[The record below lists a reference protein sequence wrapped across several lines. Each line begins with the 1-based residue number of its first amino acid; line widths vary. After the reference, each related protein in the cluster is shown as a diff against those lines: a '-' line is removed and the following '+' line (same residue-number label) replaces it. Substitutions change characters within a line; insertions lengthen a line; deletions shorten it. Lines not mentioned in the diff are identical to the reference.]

1 MAEHLKN
8 SLLPH
13 VLTEVVGDFADLI
26 QKEVRL
32 AKVEVS
38 EKFAAKLRGGLWMG
52 IAGGIAVIAALL
64 VVEAVVFAIASYGIA
79 LHWATL
85 IVAAALALVAAGAY
99 AKARA
104 DAREELTPTR
114 TLHQVRQDIRT
125 AKEQLT

>member
-13 VLTEVVGDFADLI
+13 MLTEVVGDFADLI
-26 QKEVRL
+26 QKELRL

-52 IAGGIAVIAALL
+52 IAGGIGIVALLL
-64 VVEAVVFAIASYGIA
+64 VVQAVVFAIASYGLA
-79 LHWATL
+79 LHWASL
-85 IVAAALALVAAGAY
+85 IVAAALGAVAAAAY

-104 DAREELTPTR
+104 DAHEELTPRR
-114 TLHQVRQDIRT
+114 TLHQVQQDIRT